1 MQETQSEASLDREP
15 LADSVRY
22 CECLHSGGLHD
33 ECVYSCMVAAGVPNE
48 DLPSWSRDGF
58 ILYMKGFS
66 GSKIRAALWL
76 SWPPSR
82 SARLCSV
89 ISFHVALSCFL
100 SALVIKLAL
109 QKPDKGHKMKQKHQN
124 EQQDSWRFQ

>member
-15 LADSVRY
+15 LADSVRS

-33 ECVYSCMVAAGVPNE
+33 ECVYSCMVAAGVPNG
-48 DLPSWSRDGF
+48 DLPSRTRDEF

-76 SWPPSR
+76 SWTPSRSSR
-82 SARLCSV
+82 SARLCDF
-89 ISFHVALSCFL
+89 ISCSPELLPHCPCCKAG
-100 SALVIKLAL
+100 LAKAR
-109 QKPDKGHKMKQKHQN
+109 QGAQN
-124 EQQDSWRFQ
+124 ETKTPE